1 MIATVERLVD
11 LYCRLLKLA
20 IALCL
25 AVMVVLVF
33 TNVAM
38 RYLLNSG
45 IPTSE
50 ELSRW
55 LLVWLTFLGAI
66 VALRQHGHLGVD
78 TLVRALPALGK
89 KICFIASYL
98 LMLYADW
105 LLTLG
110 SWKQAVLTYGDT
122 APASGISVGLF
133 FYSSGLVFGVSAAVI
148 LLLDLVRVLSGQ
160 ASEDDLIA
168 VKESDEHT

>member
-1 MIATVERLVD
+1 MVAVERLVD
-11 LYCRLLKLA
+11 LYCRLLKVTMA
-20 IALCL
+20 ACL
-25 AVMVVLVF
+25 AAMVVLVF
-33 TNVAM
+33 TNVTL
-38 RYLLNSG
+38 RYLFNSG

-66 VALRQHGHLGVD
+66 VALRQHAHLGVD
-78 TLVRALPALGK
+78 TLVRALPGSGK
-89 KICFIASYL
+89 KICFMGSYL
-98 LMLYADW
+98 LILYADW

-110 SWKQAVLTYGDT
+110 SWKQAVLPFGDT

-148 LLLDLVRVLSGQ
+148 LLFDLVRVLSGK
-160 ASEDDLIA
+160 ASEEDLIS
-168 VKESDEHT
+168 VKESEENV

>member
-1 MIATVERLVD
+1 MARLLD
-11 LYCRLLKLA
+11 LYCAALKVTV
-20 IALCL
+20 ALCL

-33 TNVAM
+33 GNVVL
-38 RYLLNSG
+38 RYVFNSG
-45 IPTSE
+45 IATSE

-66 VALRQHGHLGVD
+66 VALRQHAHLGVD
-78 TLVRALPALGK
+78 TLIRMLPPRGRLV
-89 KICFIASYL
+89 CFVVSYA

-110 SWKQAVLTYGDT
+110 SWKQAVLTFGDS

-148 LLLDLVRVLSGQ
+148 LLLDLFRVLSGR
-160 ASEDDLIA
+160 ATEEDLIS
-168 VKESDEHT
+168 VKEGE

>member
-1 MIATVERLVD
+1 MAGLLD
-11 LYCRLLKLA
+11 AYCGLLKVA

-25 AVMVVLVF
+25 AAMVVLVF
-33 TNVAM
+33 SNVVL
-38 RYLLNSG
+38 RYVFNSG
-45 IPTSE
+45 IATSE

-66 VALRQHGHLGVD
+66 VALRQHAHLGVD
-78 TLVRALPALGK
+78 TLVRALPPRGRF
-89 KICFIASYL
+89 ICFIVSYA

-148 LLLDLVRVLSGQ
+148 LLYDAFRVLTGA
-160 ASEDDLIA
+160 ASEEELIA
-168 VKESDEHT
+168 VKESDEGT

>member
-1 MIATVERLVD
+1 MGAIERLID
-11 LYCRLLKLA
+11 LYCRLLRGA
-20 IALCL
+20 IAICL
-25 AVMVVLVF
+25 AAMVVLVF
-33 TNVAM
+33 TNVVL
-38 RYLLNSG
+38 RYLFNSG
-45 IPTSE
+45 IATSE

-66 VALRQHGHLGVD
+66 VALRQHAHLGVD
-78 TLVRALPALGK
+78 ALVRALPPRGK
-89 KICFIASYL
+89 LACFVLSYL
-98 LMLYADW
+98 LMLYVDA

-110 SWKQAVLTYGDT
+110 SWKQAVLTLGDS

-148 LLLDLVRVLSGQ
+148 LIVDLVRVLSGS
-160 ASEDDLIA
+160 ASEEDLIL